1 VNVTGTHYDP
11 LPIFQSYKRTCA
23 ERSTYV
29 SNKTSHRTTCRGC
42 DSQQL
47 ETIFDF
53 GNVPLAGGF
62 LAGESAI
69 AGERLLPL
77 QVHVCRDCA
86 LVQILDAIPH
96 EILFGDYAFASST
109 VPPLVDHFEQYAAW
123 LKNRFAPK
131 TVVEFGCN
139 DGILLDPLQKAGIR
153 AVGVDLA
160 ANITEM
166 ATARGLDAVTGS
178 FDRETAKSLR
188 DRIGAADIVT
198 GSNAFAHNDHPEEI
212 LEAAKAI
219 LTPDGRLCLE
229 VMYAGDLLDQQQ
241 WDTLYHEHLTFY
253 SLSSLAR
260 LLERQGFF
268 VEHAERLPMHGG
280 SLRVVAAMKRAT
292 PSSMC
297 DAVMAY
303 ERSAQLD
310 SADTWIGFG
319 KRISRKIELV
329 KTVFDSLKERHT
341 IWGYGAAGKATMWVN
356 ACQMNFLGGMVDA
369 SPLRAGKLMP
379 GTHTP
384 IVFPEKFKAAA
395 PDVVFIT
402 AWNYAAGISA
412 KEAWFKG
419 LWAVPLPDLRFF

>member
-1 VNVTGTHYDP
+1 MNA
-11 LPIFQSYKRTCA
+11 L
-23 ERSTYV
+23 
-29 SNKTSHRTTCRGC
+29 HRTSCRGC
-42 DSQQL
+42 DSPRL

-53 GNVPLAGGF
+53 GEMPLAGGF
-62 LAGESAI
+62 LAGPEAI
-69 AGERLLPL
+69 ATEQCFPL

-96 EILFGDYAFASST
+96 DILFGDYAFSSST
-109 VPPLVDHFEQYAAW
+109 VPPLVEHFRQYAAW
-123 LKNRFAPK
+123 LAERFAPK

-139 DGILLDPLQKAGIR
+139 DGILLAPLQEAGIR

-160 ANITEM
+160 PNITEI
-166 ATARGLDAVTGS
+166 ARANGLDAVTGS
-178 FDRETAKSLR
+178 FDVPTAEALV
-188 DRIGAADIVT
+188 DRIGTAEVVT

-212 LEAAKAI
+212 LDAARTMLA
-219 LTPDGRLCLE
+219 PGGRLCLE
-229 VMYAGDLLDQQQ
+229 VMYAGDLLEQLQ

-253 SLSSLAR
+253 SLSSLSK
-260 LLERQGFF
+260 LLEKHGFF

-280 SLRVVAAMKRAT
+280 SLRVVAVLDRDVT
-292 PSSMC
+292 PSAEC

-303 ERSAQLD
+303 EREARLD
-310 SADTWIGFG
+310 VADTWVQFG
-319 KRISRKIELV
+319 QRISRKIHIV
-329 KTVFDSLKERHT
+329 RTVFDSLKADHN
-341 IWGYGAAGKATMWVN
+341 IWAYGAAGKATMWVN

-384 IVFPEKFKAAA
+384 IVFPDQFKEAA

-412 KEAWFKG
+412 KEPWYQG